1 MEICL
6 ENPLTFVD
14 AGTLQRTETKF
25 SMCDGLEPRVRH
37 VSAVSSGMINFSDL
51 DPLEIKKFD

>member
-6 ENPLTFVD
+6 KNPLTLVD

-25 SMCDGLEPRVRH
+25 STCDGLEPRVN
-37 VSAVSSGMINFSDL
+37 AVSSGMIRFSGL
-51 DPLEIKKFD
+51 APLGIKKFV

>member
-6 ENPLTFVD
+6 KNPLTLVD

-25 SMCDGLEPRVRH
+25 STFDGLEPRVRH
-37 VSAVSSGMINFSDL
+37 ANAVSSGMINFSGL
-51 DPLEIKKFD
+51 DPLGIKKFV